1 MERFAQ
7 VGIAIGALGV
17 VLALMGLF
25 PGLTG
30 VQPTPGIGIVQ
41 VTMLLTGYG
50 LLLMGG
56 LIYAKSM
63 FYLGQAPN
71 LWQQIGTRL
80 ALTGWIF
87 AALSGFADLFNF
99 GSHLRTETSDIFF
112 GQLQGL
118 GLIASFG
125 VAAFG
130 VLLYVL
136 GGQPRLPP
144 DEMTFYDDQLPIDD
158 AVSEPSDEAPA
169 SQEKS

>member
-7 VGIAIGALGV
+7 VGVAIGALGI

-41 VTMLLTGYG
+41 VMMLLTGYG
-50 LLLMGG
+50 MLLIGG
-56 LIYAKSM
+56 IIYAKSM
-63 FYLGQAPN
+63 FYLGQEPTLA
-71 LWQQIGTRL
+71 QQIGTRL

-99 GSHLRTETSDIFF
+99 GSHLRTDTSDIFF
-112 GQLQGL
+112 GQLQAL
-118 GLIASFG
+118 GLIASFS

-136 GGQPRLPP
+136 AGEPRLPP
-144 DEMTFYDDQLPIDD
+144 DEFLPPDDELPYADSALPDD
-158 AVSEPSDEAPA
+158 DKATQT
-169 SQEKS
+169 QETP